1 MTIGF
6 SNSILKML
14 NRFSNL
20 ETGEPNM
27 KKSKWIILTL
37 VAALALSLFT
47 GCGSTAQETKFS
59 VEYMDG
65 DAVLKTEEVAEGGL
79 AAEWTPE
86 KEGQTFLGW
95 FATPTKSVEFDFSK
109 PITENTKVFA
119 GFSVYAEDSRS
130 WAIVGSG
137 KGDLLLSSNWG
148 KVITDAHKLEK
159 TGDNEYSITLDL
171 YAGDEFQ
178 FAINTEWHHKRGFGY
193 LETATDEAGSEVFT
207 GAGGIGETA
216 AKGQNIKVAQDGNY
230 TLTLYT
236 HPGDDYYD
244 ESNASYSEANK
255 EVFNLNDYDKITWT
269 RNGDAGELSG
279 VVTNYYIKGANITL
293 WADLYNDATGLS
305 KAGELHTLTIYLRQ
319 GEEFMFTSLVTE
331 NGQSSVGSE
340 YIRFENLD
348 EESQKLFT
356 GSGNIVA
363 AKSGTYTFTYDE
375 STKVLSATLDNEE
388 PLAACDYYIDGNF
401 EGHSWNDTYYDP
413 DFKFSALGEDLYEL
427 KEVKLDAGAEFII
440 QSFEKDA
447 ATGGKLGAYNFKY
460 YRGDGS
466 FTAASPENSNYNL
479 KVARSGLYNIQ
490 FNAYA
495 KVIEIT
501 PAGQEDTV
509 HIKGSFVDS
518 WNIID
523 PNTNLPS
530 DDYKLTNNGGLYE
543 ITMTITEDMV
553 ANGANWQAGLM
564 VNTTTGTDGEWIGIS
579 CLGADAAD
587 NVNALFRPA
596 SGNNLTCTTAGT
608 YRITFDLATKT
619 INIYQ
624 A

>member
-1 MTIGF
+1 
-6 SNSILKML
+6 
-14 NRFSNL
+14 
-20 ETGEPNM
+20 M
-27 KKSKWIILTL
+27 KKMKWISLLL
-37 VAALALSLFT
+37 VAAMAISLFA
-47 GCGSTAQETKFS
+47 GCAKEETKFS

-65 DAVLKTEEVAEGGL
+65 DTVLKTEEVAEGGT

-86 KEGQTFLGW
+86 KEGQTFVGW
-95 FATPTKSVEFDFSK
+95 FATPTMSVEFDFSK

-119 GFSVYAEDSRS
+119 GFSAYAEDTRT

-148 KVITDAHKLEK
+148 KVISDAHILEK
-159 TGDNEYSITLDL
+159 TGDNEYSITIDL

-178 FAINTEWHHKRGFGY
+178 FAINTSWHHKRGFGY
-193 LETATDEAGSEVFT
+193 LETVKDASGNEAFT
-207 GAGGIGETA
+207 GSGGIGETA
-216 AKGQNIKVAQDGNY
+216 AKGQNIKVAMDGNY
-230 TLTLYT
+230 TITLHT

-244 ESNASYSEANK
+244 ESNANYSEANK
-255 EVFNLNDYDKITWT
+255 EVFNLSDFDKITWV
-269 RNGDAGELSG
+269 RNGDPAELSSSI
-279 VVTNYYIKGANITL
+279 TNYYIKGANITL
-293 WADLYNDATGLS
+293 WADLYNEATGFA
-305 KAGELHTLTIYLRQ
+305 KVGDTHTLTIYLRE

-331 NGQSSVGSE
+331 NGASSVGSE
-340 YIRFENLD
+340 YIKFENLD
-348 EESQKLFT
+348 DASKALFT

-363 AKSGTYTFTYDE
+363 SKGGTYTFTYNE
-375 STKVLSATLDNEE
+375 ATKVLSATLDSED
-388 PLAACDYYIDGNF
+388 PMQACDFYIDGNF
-401 EGHSWNDTYYDP
+401 DGHSWNDTYYNP
-413 DFKFSALGEDLYEL
+413 DYKFTALGDDLYEL
-427 KEVKLDAGAEFII
+427 QNVTLNEGAEFII

-447 ATGGKLGAYNFKY
+447 TEGGKLVAYNFKY
-460 YRGDGS
+460 YRGDDS
-466 FTAASPENSNYNL
+466 FVAASPENSNYNL
-479 KVARSGLYNIQ
+479 KVAKAGVYNIVY
-490 FNAYA
+490 NAYA

-523 PNTNLPS
+523 PATNLPS
-530 DDYKLTNNGGLYE
+530 DDYKLEVNDGVYE

-564 VNTTTGTDGEWIGIS
+564 VNTTTGTDGEWIGVS
-579 CLGADAAD
+579 CLGADADD
-587 NVNALFRPA
+587 NVNALFRPE

-619 INIYQ
+619 INIYK

>member
-1 MTIGF
+1 
-6 SNSILKML
+6 
-14 NRFSNL
+14 
-20 ETGEPNM
+20 M
-27 KKSKWIILTL
+27 KKIKWISLLL
-37 VAALALSLFT
+37 VAAMAISLFA
-47 GCGSTAQETKFS
+47 GCAKEETKFS

-65 DAVLKTEEVAEGGL
+65 DTVLKTEEVAEGGT
-79 AAEWTPE
+79 ASAWTPE
-86 KEGQTFLGW
+86 KEGYTFVGW

-109 PITENTKVFA
+109 PVTENTKVFA
-119 GFSVYAEDSRS
+119 GFSVYAEDTRT

-137 KGDLLLSSNWG
+137 KGDLLMSSNWG
-148 KVITDAHKLEK
+148 KVIADAHMLEK
-159 TGDNEYSITLDL
+159 TGDNEYSITVDL

-178 FAINTEWHHKRGFGY
+178 FAINTSWHHKRGFGY
-193 LETATDEAGSEVFT
+193 LETVADASGNEAFT
-207 GAGGIGETA
+207 GSGGIGETA
-216 AKGQNIKVAQDGNY
+216 AKGQNIKVAMDGNY
-230 TLTLYT
+230 TITLHT

-244 ESNASYSEANK
+244 ESNANYSEANK
-255 EVFNLNDYDKITWT
+255 EVFNLSDFDKITWV
-269 RNGDAGELSG
+269 RNGDAAELSSSI
-279 VVTNYYIKGANITL
+279 TNYYIKGANITL
-293 WADLYNDATGLS
+293 WADLYNEATGFA
-305 KAGELHTLTIYLRQ
+305 KVGDTHTLTIYLRE

-331 NGQSSVGSE
+331 NGASAVGSE
-340 YIRFENLD
+340 YIKFENLD
-348 EESQKLFT
+348 DASKALFT

-363 AKSGTYTFTYDE
+363 SKGGSYTFTYNE
-375 STKVLSATLDNEE
+375 TTKVLSATLDSED
-388 PLAACDYYIDGNF
+388 PMQACDFYIDGNF
-401 EGHSWNDTYYDP
+401 DGHSWNDTYYNP
-413 DFKFSALGEDLYEL
+413 DYKFTALGDDLYEL
-427 KEVKLDAGAEFII
+427 QNVTLNEGAEFII

-447 ATGGKLGAYNFKY
+447 AEGGKLAAYNFKY

-466 FTAASPENSNYNL
+466 FVAASPENSNYNL
-479 KVARSGLYNIQ
+479 KVAKAGVYSIVY
-490 FNAYA
+490 NAYA

-530 DDYKLTNNGGLYE
+530 DDYKLSNNNGVYE
-543 ITMTITEDMV
+543 ITMIITEDMV

-564 VNTTTGTDGEWIGIS
+564 VNTTTGTDGEWIDAS

-587 NVNALFRPA
+587 NVNALFRPE

-619 INIYQ
+619 INIYI

>member
-1 MTIGF
+1 
-6 SNSILKML
+6 
-14 NRFSNL
+14 
-20 ETGEPNM
+20 M
-27 KKSKWIILTL
+27 KKTKWITLIL
-37 VAALALSLFT
+37 VAAMAVSLLT
-47 GCGSTAQETKFS
+47 GCVSTPEEAKFT

-65 DAVLKTEEVAEGGL
+65 DTVLKTEEVTEGGN
-79 AAEWTPE
+79 AAAWTPE
-86 KEGQTFLGW
+86 KDGKTFVGW
-95 FATPTKSVEFDFSK
+95 FATPTLRVEFDFSK
-109 PITENTKVFA
+109 PITGDTKVFA
-119 GFSVYAEDSRS
+119 GFTAYAEDTRS
-130 WAIVGSG
+130 WALVGSG
-137 KGDLLLSSNWG
+137 RGDLLISSNWG

-193 LETATDEAGSEVFT
+193 LETNKDASGSEVFS

-216 AKGQNIKVAQDGNY
+216 AKGQNIKVARDGNY
-230 TLTLYT
+230 TLTLHT

-244 ESNASYSEANK
+244 KSNASYSDANK
-255 EVFNLNDYDKITWT
+255 EVFNISDFDRITWV
-269 RNGDAGELSG
+269 RNGDAGKLGS

-293 WADLYNDATGLS
+293 WADLYNEATGFA
-305 KAGELHTLTIYLRQ
+305 KMGDVHTLTVYLRE

-331 NGQSSVGSE
+331 NGQSAVGSE
-340 YIRFENLD
+340 YVRYQNLD
-348 EESQKLFT
+348 EAGKGLFT
-356 GSGNIVA
+356 GTGNIIA
-363 AKSGTYTFTYDE
+363 SKSGTYTFTYNE
-375 STKVLSATLDNEE
+375 TTKVLSAALDSED
-388 PLAACDYYIDGNF
+388 PLPERDFYIDGNF
-401 EGHSWNDTYYDP
+401 DGHSWNDTFYNP
-413 DFKFSALGEDLYEL
+413 DYKFTALGDDLYAL
-427 KEVKLDAGAEFII
+427 NEVTLNEGAEFII

-447 ATGGKLGAYNFKY
+447 ASGGKLGAYNFRY

-466 FTAASPENSNYNL
+466 FVAASPENSNYNL
-479 KVARSGLYNIQ
+479 KVAKAGVYNIV

-509 HIKGSFVDS
+509 HIKGSFVPS

-530 DDYKLTNNGGLYE
+530 EDYRLTNNGGVYE

-564 VNTTTGTDGEWIGIS
+564 VNTTTGVDGEWIGVS
-579 CLGADAAD
+579 CLGADSAD

-596 SGNNLTCTTAGT
+596 GGNNLTCTTAGT
-608 YRITFDLATKT
+608 YRITFDLASKT
-619 INIYQ
+619 INIYR